1 MSKPAKG
8 DMKTDGALK
17 ATKTTKAAKA
27 AKDKPDVKAS
37 DAVATVRQRF
47 LLSAD
52 ALAALVDKLAA
63 AGTPAVA
70 PAWTTD
76 GAAIA
81 ADAAAATGTARET
94 EYRAVSGAA
103 ELALG
108 ERLPRLSLK
117 QYFLPPTEVLFS
129 YRRNGG
135 DEVEL
140 TPAPTDFAAQVVL
153 GARPCDTAALPI
165 VDKVMNWDYADE
177 LWNAR
182 RAATT
187 IFSLACGVEDDS
199 CFCSAVFLDP
209 ATAQGAD
216 GLLTPVDDGY
226 LVETLSDKGDA
237 FAAAHPESF
246 AALAAGTDKAATEQA
261 ERFRA
266 AAGERVAG
274 HLTLDHERLR
284 NWLENHFDDPFWA
297 TLGLRCNGCG
307 VCASVCPTCHCF
319 DIVDEPESVGRGVRR
334 RNWDT
339 CQTCVFTLHASGHNP
354 RADQNA
360 RYRQRIEHKFHV
372 YPLKFGDVLCTGC
385 GRCSRA
391 CPTSQDLAEILA
403 AINAK
408 AAGESAAPDKAGKA
422 SKAAKGADAA
432 PTTGADS

>member
-8 DMKTDGALK
+8 DMKTDGAQL
-17 ATKTTKAAKA
+17 KTTKATKATKAKPGAKA
-27 AKDKPDVKAS
+27 N
-37 DAVATVRQRF
+37 DAIATVRQRF

-70 PAWTTD
+70 PAWTAD
-76 GAAIA
+76 GADGATVA
-81 ADAAAATGTARET
+81 TATTGTARET
-94 EYRAVSGAA
+94 EYRSVSGAA

-135 DEVEL
+135 GEVEL

>member
-8 DMKTDGALK
+8 DMKTDGAQL
-17 ATKTTKAAKA
+17 KTTKATKATKAKPGAKA
-27 AKDKPDVKAS
+27 N
-37 DAVATVRQRF
+37 DAIATVRQRF
-47 LLSAD
+47 LVSAD

-70 PAWTTD
+70 PAWTADGTTD
-76 GAAIA
+76 ATDATVAA
-81 ADAAAATGTARET
+81 TARET
-94 EYRAVSGAA
+94 EYRSVSGAA

-135 DEVEL
+135 GEVEL

-372 YPLKFGDVLCTGC
+372 YPFKFGDVLCTGC

>member
-8 DMKTDGALK
+8 DMKTDGAH
-17 ATKTTKAAKA
+17 AKTTKAKPAAAATDAAATQAKA
-27 AKDKPDVKAS
+27 TDAKATE
-37 DAVATVRQRF
+37 ATATVRQRF
-47 LLSAD
+47 MLSAD

-70 PAWTTD
+70 PAWTAD

-81 ADAAAATGTARET
+81 SDAAAVTTRET
-94 EYRAVSGAA
+94 EYRTVAGAA
-103 ELALG
+103 DLALG

-117 QYFLPPTEVLFS
+117 QFFLPPTEVLFS
-129 YRRNGG
+129 YRHNGS
-135 DEVEL
+135 EVEL
-140 TPAPTDFAAQVVL
+140 TPAPTDFAPQVVL

-182 RAATT
+182 RAAIT

-209 ATAQGAD
+209 ATVQGAD
-216 GLLTPVDDGY
+216 GLLTPVDGGY

-237 FAAAHPESF
+237 FVAAHADSF
-246 AALAAGTDKAATEQA
+246 AALAAGKDKAPLEQA
-261 ERFRA
+261 ETFRA

-274 HLTLDHERLR
+274 HLALDHERLR
-284 NWLENHFDDPFWA
+284 DWLDNHFDDPFWT

-360 RYRQRIEHKFHV
+360 RYRQRVEHKFNV

-403 AINAK
+403 SINAK
-408 AAGESAAPDKAGKA
+408 AVAEGAAP
-422 SKAAKGADAA
+422 SKAAKGADA

>member
-8 DMKTDGALK
+8 DMKTDGAPK
-17 ATKTTKAAKA
+17 ATKTTKAAKTT
-27 AKDKPDVKAS
+27 KDKPDVKAS
-37 DAVATVRQRF
+37 DAATTVRQRF

-70 PAWTTD
+70 PAWTND
-76 GAAIA
+76 GAALA
-81 ADAAAATGTARET
+81 AGAAAAPGTTRET

-135 DEVEL
+135 GEVEL

-153 GARPCDTAALPI
+153 GARPCDAAALPI

-237 FAAAHPESF
+237 FVAAHAESF
-246 AALAAGTDKAATEQA
+246 AALAAGADKATTEQA
-261 ERFRA
+261 ESFRA
-266 AAGERVAG
+266 AAGERVAHVVDG
-274 HLTLDHERLR
+274 GVDEVVRIAPVEPRFERAGFKAGLVEEIVDEGNAQKR
-284 NWLENHFDDPFWA
+284 LASGAAEDVWVNALLVFVVLLVYPRFKGYEA
-297 TLGLRCNGCG
+297 LGLILVKSRIDGTGLGDKLMKLKGQNCVPRPLFHELLIDETDPMKEVSDSLLANGCG
-307 VCASVCPTCHCF
+307 LP
-319 DIVDEPESVGRGVRR
+319 
-334 RNWDT
+334 
-339 CQTCVFTLHASGHNP
+339 
-354 RADQNA
+354 
-360 RYRQRIEHKFHV
+360 
-372 YPLKFGDVLCTGC
+372 
-385 GRCSRA
+385 
-391 CPTSQDLAEILA
+391 
-403 AINAK
+403 
-408 AAGESAAPDKAGKA
+408 
-422 SKAAKGADAA
+422 
-432 PTTGADS
+432 

>member
-8 DMKTDGALK
+8 DMKTDGAQLKTAKTSK
-17 ATKTTKAAKA
+17 ATKAASG
-27 AKDKPDVKAS
+27 AKTS
-37 DAVATVRQRF
+37 DAAATVRQRF
-47 LLSAD
+47 LLTTD

-70 PAWTTD
+70 PAWTAD
-76 GAAIA
+76 GALVGA
-81 ADAAAATGTARET
+81 APAAAAAARQT

-129 YRRNGG
+129 YRRNGA
-135 DEVEL
+135 DVEL
-140 TPAPTDFAAQVVL
+140 TPAPTDFATQVVL

-165 VDKVMNWDYADE
+165 VDKVMNWDYADQ

-226 LVETLSDKGDA
+226 LVETLTDKGDA
-237 FAAAHPESF
+237 FVAAHAESF
-246 AALAAGTDKAATEQA
+246 AALAAKTDKAATAQA
-261 ERFRA
+261 EAFRA
-266 AAGERVAG
+266 AASERVAG
-274 HLTLDHERLR
+274 HLALDHEALR
-284 NWLENHFDDPFWA
+284 DWLENHFDDPFWT

-408 AAGESAAPDKAGKA
+408 ATGESAAPAKTGKAGKA
-422 SKAAKGADAA
+422 DTATKGADDA

>member
-8 DMKTDGALK
+8 DMKTDGAQL
-17 ATKTTKAAKA
+17 KTTKATKATKAKPGAKA
-27 AKDKPDVKAS
+27 N
-37 DAVATVRQRF
+37 DAIATVRQRF
-47 LLSAD
+47 LVSAD

-70 PAWTTD
+70 PAWAADGTTD
-76 GAAIA
+76 ATDATVAA
-81 ADAAAATGTARET
+81 TARET
-94 EYRAVSGAA
+94 EYRSVSGAA

-135 DEVEL
+135 GEVEL

-372 YPLKFGDVLCTGC
+372 YPFKFGDVLCTGC

>member
-8 DMKTDGALK
+8 DMKTDGAKGK
-17 ATKTTKAAKA
+17 ATKSATAESG
-27 AKDKPDVKAS
+27 VKTGAE
-37 DAVATVRQRF
+37 ATVRQRF

-70 PAWTTD
+70 PAWTADGTTGVTLTAA
-76 GAAIA
+76 GAAN
-81 ADAAAATGTARET
+81 GTARET
-94 EYRAVSGAA
+94 EYRAVTGAA

-117 QYFLPPTEVLFS
+117 QFFLPPTEVLFS
-129 YRRNGG
+129 YRRNGS
-135 DEVEL
+135 EVEL

-153 GARPCDTAALPI
+153 GARPCDAAALPV

-237 FAAAHPESF
+237 FVAAHPESF
-246 AALAAGTDKAATEQA
+246 AALAAGTDKATTEQA
-261 ERFRA
+261 ESFRA

-274 HLTLDHERLR
+274 HLALDHERLR
-284 NWLENHFDDPFWA
+284 DWLENHFDDPFWT

-408 AAGESAAPDKAGKA
+408 AAGDSAAPGKADTAGKAGKVT
-422 SKAAKGADAA
+422 KGADDA

>member
-8 DMKTDGALK
+8 DMKTDGAH
-17 ATKTTKAAKA
+17 AKTTKAKPA
-27 AKDKPDVKAS
+27 AAAS
-37 DAVATVRQRF
+37 DTAASTATTSAAAAVRQRF
-47 LLSAD
+47 MLSAD

-70 PAWTTD
+70 PAWTND
-76 GAAIA
+76 GATVAK
-81 ADAAAATGTARET
+81 AAAATAARET
-94 EYRAVSGAA
+94 EYRAVAGAA

-117 QYFLPPTEVLFS
+117 QFFLPPTEVLFS
-129 YRRNGG
+129 YRHNGG
-135 DEVEL
+135 EVEL
-140 TPAPTDFAAQVVL
+140 TPAATDFAAQVVL

-199 CFCSAVFLDP
+199 CFCGAVFLDP
-209 ATAQGAD
+209 ATLQGAD
-216 GLLTPVDDGY
+216 GLLTPVDGGY

-237 FAAAHPESF
+237 FIAAHPESF
-246 AALAAGTDKAATEQA
+246 AALAAGKDAAPLEQA
-261 ERFRA
+261 ETFRA

-274 HLTLDHERLR
+274 HLALDHERLR
-284 NWLENHFDDPFWA
+284 DWLENHFDDPFWT

-354 RADQNA
+354 RTDQNA
-360 RYRQRIEHKFHV
+360 RYRQRIEHKFHI

-403 AINAK
+403 AIDAK
-408 AAGESAAPDKAGKA
+408 AAAESAAPNKTG
-422 SKAAKGADAA
+422 KAAKGADAA